1 LSALPVLLGPTAL
14 MARTGHREPPER
26 QGRPVPTVPTELTE
40 LTELTERPGHQERT
54 GHQVLTVLM
63 ERTVPPA
70 PMGQME
76 RTATPTP

>member
-1 LSALPVLLGPTAL
+1 

-26 QGRPVPTVPTELTE
+26 QGRPVPTE